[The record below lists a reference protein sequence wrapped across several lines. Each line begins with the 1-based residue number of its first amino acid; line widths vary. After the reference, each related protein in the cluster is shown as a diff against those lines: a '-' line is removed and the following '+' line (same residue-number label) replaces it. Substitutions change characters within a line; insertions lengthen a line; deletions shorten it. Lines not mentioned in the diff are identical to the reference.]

1 MFPFGTNVKEQVVI
15 RFHTSQ
21 LAIIMEA
28 LAKDPSFDEEKHML
42 VGMIEDA
49 IQNAARSEE
58 DVEYAFCY

>member
-1 MFPFGTNVKEQVVI
+1 MV
-15 RFHTSQ
+15 RFHTSR